1 MISFAS
7 LQVFMALCYCTYCVL
22 HDNQFSHFRLLK
34 ISLYNCYI
42 YCSFC
47 FPLDLIYLEKVK
59 CVFLI
64 IVLSVICQH
73 GDINL

>member
-1 MISFAS
+1 MICFAS
-7 LQVFMALCYCTYCVL
+7 LQVFMALCYCTYIIINSVL
-22 HDNQFSHFRLLK
+22 LGCLK
-34 ISLYNCYI
+34 YLYITVIFIAASASL
-42 YCSFC
+42 ST
-47 FPLDLIYLEKVK
+47 YLEKVK